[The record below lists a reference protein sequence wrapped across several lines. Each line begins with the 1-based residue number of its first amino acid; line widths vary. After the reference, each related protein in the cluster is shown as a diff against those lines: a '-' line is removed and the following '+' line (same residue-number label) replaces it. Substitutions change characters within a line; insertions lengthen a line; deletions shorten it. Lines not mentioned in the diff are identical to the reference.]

1 MVERIVQRIVVP
13 FEGDGAGVGGLT
25 WGQQQVWRAMVEIDT
40 SMSMGGVVPVTD
52 GRTVADF
59 VDELRFLM
67 SRYAALRSRLVFDEP
82 WHATSL
88 DVCHLVRQEIVARG
102 ETVLEV
108 HDAGPGEDPAA
119 VADALHVAWK
129 ARKFDYTTEWPIR
142 EAVVRQDGTITHVVV
157 VICHVATDGSG
168 LGTMIR
174 ELGERDTPLRPYTA
188 MQPLELVAAQR
199 TTQRQTDTAMRYWEA
214 QLRSIRPR
222 RFPSRASRDPFP
234 SRASHDPFPP
244 RASHDPFPPRASHDP
259 FPPGAVADQDGPRWW
274 RVTWRS
280 TALMLAAE
288 RVAAALGID
297 TAPVLLAAYGAAFN
311 TVTGQTAP
319 FATQVIVGNRFRPG
333 LADIVSPMAQNGI
346 VVFDV
351 SGDGVTAQEAIGRAR
366 RASMNASKHA
376 YYEPEARLALIDRI
390 GREHDEPFDLSVF
403 YNDRRVGVIQTQDPL
418 ETMPSMDE
426 IRSAMPLTGMV
437 SETPVV
443 FFNEKLMVNIDDA
456 VGTAQIT
463 VDFDAHHMPLAE
475 VRRLLPAMET
485 FTVSAAA
492 AVSDQAVASM

>member
-1 MVERIVQRIVVP
+1 MVERIVVS

-25 WGQQQVWRAMVEIDT
+25 WGQQQVWRAMVEVDT

-52 GRTVADF
+52 GRTLPDF
-59 VDELRFLM
+59 VGELRFLM

-119 VADALHVAWK
+119 VADAVHAEWK

-157 VICHVATDGSG
+157 IICHVATDGSG
-168 LGTMIR
+168 LGTMLR
-174 ELGERDTPLRPYTA
+174 EMGERDPVTKAPLQPYTA

-222 RFPSRASRDPFP
+222 RFP
-234 SRASHDPFPP
+234 
-244 RASHDPFPPRASHDP
+244 
-259 FPPGAVADQDGPRWW
+259 PGFGSGSGSGSRWW

-288 RVAAALGID
+288 RVATALGID
-297 TAPVLLAAYGAAFN
+297 TAPVLLAAYGSAFN

-376 YYEPEARLALIDRI
+376 YYEPEVRLALIDRI
-390 GREHDEPFDLSVF
+390 GREHSEPFDLSVF
-403 YNDRRVGVIQTQDPL
+403 YNDRRVGVIQTQDTL
-418 ETMPSMDE
+418 ETVPSMDE

-463 VDFDAHHMPLAE
+463 VDFDAHHMPLADL
-475 VRRLLPAMET
+475 RRLLTAMET
-485 FTVSAAA
+485 FTVDAAA
-492 AVSDQAVASM
+492 SLDQAVASM

>member
-1 MVERIVQRIVVP
+1 MVERIVVP

-25 WGQQQVWRAMVEIDT
+25 WGQQQVWRAMVEVDT

-52 GRTVADF
+52 GRTPADF
-59 VDELRFLM
+59 VEELRFFM

-88 DVCHLVRQEIVARG
+88 DVCHLVRQEIVAHG

-119 VADALHVAWK
+119 VAAAIFAAWK

-142 EAVVRQDGTITHVVV
+142 EAVVRQDGALTHVIVL
-157 VICHVATDGSG
+157 ICHIAADGSG
-168 LGTMIR
+168 LATMIR
-174 ELGERDTPLRPYTA
+174 EMTERDPVTKAPRQPYTA
-188 MQPLELVAAQR
+188 MQPLALVAAQR
-199 TTQRQTDTAMRYWEA
+199 DAQRQTDTAMRYWEA

-222 RFPSRASRDPFP
+222 RFPPV
-234 SRASHDPFPP
+234 
-244 RASHDPFPPRASHDP
+244 
-259 FPPGAVADQDGPRWW
+259 AVVDQDGPRWW

-297 TAPVLLAAYGAAFN
+297 TAPVLLAAYGSAFN

-366 RASMNASKHA
+366 RASMKASKHA

-390 GREHDEPFDLSVF
+390 GREHSEPFDLSVF
-403 YNDRRVGVIQTQDPL
+403 YNDRRVGVIETQDPL
-418 ETMPSMDE
+418 ETAPSMDE

-437 SETPVV
+437 SETPLV

-456 VGTAQIT
+456 VGTAQVT
-463 VDFDAHHMPLAE
+463 VEFDAHHMPRADL
-475 VRRLLPAMET
+475 RRLLTAMET
-485 FTVSAAA
+485 FTVDAAA
-492 AVSDQAVASM
+492 SLDQAVASM

>member
-1 MVERIVQRIVVP
+1 MVQRIIVP
-13 FEGDGAGVGGLT
+13 FDGDGAGVGGLT
-25 WGQQQVWRAMVEIDT
+25 WGQQQVWRAMVEVGT

-52 GRTVADF
+52 GRTLPDF
-59 VDELRFLM
+59 AEELRFLM

-82 WHATSL
+82 WHAASL
-88 DVCHLVRQEIVARG
+88 DVCHLVRQEIVAHG

-119 VADALHVAWK
+119 VADAIHAEWK
-129 ARKFDYTTEWPIR
+129 ARTFDYTTEWPIR

-157 VICHVATDGSG
+157 VICHIATDGSG
-168 LGTMIR
+168 LATMIR
-174 ELGERDTPLRPYTA
+174 EMGERDPVTKAARQPYTA

-199 TTQRQTDTAMRYWEA
+199 TVQRQTDTAMRYWEA
-214 QLRSIRPR
+214 QLRSIRPHR
-222 RFPSRASRDPFP
+222 
-234 SRASHDPFPP
+234 
-244 RASHDPFPPRASHDP
+244 
-259 FPPGAVADQDGPRWW
+259 FPPGFGAGADTGADAGPRWW

-288 RVAAALGID
+288 RVAIALGID
-297 TAPVLLAAYGAAFN
+297 TAPVFLAAYGSAFN

-333 LADIVSPMAQNGI
+333 LADIVSPLAQNGI

-390 GREHDEPFDLSVF
+390 GREHSEPFDLSVF

-418 ETMPSMDE
+418 ETAPSMDE
-426 IRSAMPLTGMV
+426 IRAALPLTVMV
-437 SETPVV
+437 SEAPVV

-456 VGTAQIT
+456 VGTAQVT
-463 VDFDAHHMPLAE
+463 VEFDTHHIPLADL
-475 VRRLLPAMET
+475 RRLLVAMET
-485 FTVSAAA
+485 FTVDAAASLDAAA
-492 AVSDQAVASM
+492 AASGQAAATASGQAVASM